1 MSKELVPTEQRQVLF
16 YDDEVTA
23 VRMTDGSVYV
33 PIRPLCDYVGV
44 SWQGQHRRITD
55 DLVMS
60 EAAMSV
66 NLTLTDIEPGSRRP
80 RTSEMLCLPLEYL
93 NGWLFGINPK
103 RVKDE
108 VRERL
113 IRYQRECYKVLA
125 AAFQGTPVSSPL

>member
-55 DLVMS
+55 DLVKS

-80 RTSEMLCLPLEYL
+80 RTSEMLCLP
-93 NGWLFGINPK
+93 
-103 RVKDE
+103 KDE